1 VSRISIYVCLTSN
14 KKKIGVWSRWDISDR
29 RVEISRAMSV
39 SRAMNVSAS
48 WHVSHLLCCVAP
60 MHVISQASPLRDSS
74 DRPVEISHAMP
85 VSSAHPERLRPIR
98 LSHGHEA
105 RALVHAA
112 SHKTPMGHGVCVARV
127 CKRLEHGAYHA
138 LMRPRRRA
146 VHLDLPFA
154 VTLFHDSANKT
165 WRSSA
170 GDLGQLR
177 P

>member
-1 VSRISIYVCLTSN
+1 MACVAAAVLRGTVACDIASISQARPLRDS
-14 KKKIGVWSRWDISDR
+14 SDR
-29 RVEISRAMSV
+29 PVEISRACV
-39 SRAMNVSAS
+39 SSMAL
-48 WHVSHLLCCVAP
+48 SHLLCCVAP